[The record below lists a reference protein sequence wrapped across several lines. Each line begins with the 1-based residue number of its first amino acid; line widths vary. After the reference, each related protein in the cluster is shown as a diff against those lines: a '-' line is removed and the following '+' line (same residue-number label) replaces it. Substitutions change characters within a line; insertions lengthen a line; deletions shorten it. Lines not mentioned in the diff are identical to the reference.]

1 MKAEVMASR
10 TVNRNVRIRMT
21 ISLAPFD
28 SQSASL
34 WQADYSLR
42 AFDVM

>member
-1 MKAEVMASR
+1 
-10 TVNRNVRIRMT
+10 MT

-42 AFDVM
+42 AFDVRRARHERAVRLAGGEL